1 MNDATDLSR
10 APATKFGVGQPVRR
24 FEDTRLLRGRGRFQ
38 DDVSIPGQ
46 AYTVF
51 LRSPHAHARILSV
64 DTSAAEAAPGVI
76 AVYTGKD
83 YAADGLGMP
92 KAAMPRK
99 KADGSPMFAPQRP
112 ALVIDR
118 ARYVGDP
125 VAMVIAQSLAQAKDA
140 AELVEVDYEP
150 LPSVTSTAEAA
161 RPGSP
166 RLWDENP
173 DNISHLHERG
183 DKKATEAAFA
193 RARRIVKRRYVI
205 TRVHAQYMEPR
216 GAIGTYDPGED
227 RFTLYAD
234 VNYPHRVRNMLANQV
249 FKVPESKVRVVCQ
262 DVGGG
267 FGAKGWQYVEHRLTL
282 WAARKVNRPVKWLC
296 ERSEVLMAD
305 EHGRDN
311 IGEIELALDENG
323 KFLAL
328 RLHMDANIGAYIASD
343 RQLLTP
349 FGMIG
354 TVVGVYDIPAAYVA
368 INAVLSNTPPT
379 APYRGAGR
387 PEAIYLIERVIE
399 AAAQEMGIDPI
410 ELRRRNIIPTTS
422 LPCKTAL
429 GPYYDCGDF
438 AKNMDIALEAGDCA
452 GFAARREESKRRGK
466 LRGLGLANA
475 IEQAAGPTP
484 EYAEIRFNPSGTV
497 MVLMGTKTHG
507 QGHDTAFKQILHERL
522 GISPDDVHYIDGD
535 TDRVAFGMGSNGS
548 RSMVTGGSALV
559 GAAAKVMDK
568 GRKLAAHM
576 LEASAADI
584 EFAEGKFTV
593 AGTDRSV
600 TLKQVAVASFQ
611 PGRLPPGMEAG
622 LYEHATYAPTRDT
635 YPNSCHV
642 CEVEVDPDTGVVDLV
657 RYLVVDDVGTVINPL
672 TLKGQI
678 HGGVAQGAGQIL
690 MEQVVYE
697 PGSGQLLSASF
708 MDYCMPRADT
718 LCNVDVVS
726 KPVPTDSNPLGA
738 KGAGEAGCVGA
749 LPAVMIAIMNALA
762 PLGVKELD
770 MPATSDR
777 VWRAIQAAREDRLSA
792 ALQPD

>member
-1 MNDATDLSR
+1 M
-10 APATKFGVGQPVRR
+10 KFGVGQPVTR

-38 DDVSIPGQ
+38 DDVNMPHQ
-46 AYTVF
+46 AYCVF
-51 LRSPHAHARILSV
+51 VRSPHAHARIRAIDV
-64 DTSAAEAAPGVI
+64 DAAAAAPGVV

-83 YAADGLGMP
+83 YLADGLGMP
-92 KAAMPRK
+92 KANMPRK

-112 ALVIDR
+112 ALIVDR
-118 ARYVGDP
+118 VRYVGDP
-125 VAMVIAQSLAQAKDA
+125 VAMVIANSLAEAKDA

-150 LPSVTSTAEAA
+150 LPSVTSTADAA
-161 RPGSP
+161 RPGAP
-166 RLWDENP
+166 RVWDENP
-173 DNISHLHERG
+173 DNISHLYERG
-183 DKKATEAAFA
+183 DKAATEAAFA
-193 RARRIVKRRYVI
+193 RAHRIVKRRYVI

-216 GAIGTYDPGED
+216 GAIGTYDEGED

-267 FGAKGWQYVEHRLTL
+267 FGLKGWQYVEHRLTL
-282 WAARKVNRPVKWLC
+282 WAARKLERPVKWTC

-311 IGEIELALDENG
+311 IGEIELALDADG
-323 KFLAL
+323 KFLAV
-328 RLHMDANIGAYIASD
+328 RVHMDANIGAYVASD

-349 FGMIG
+349 FGNIG
-354 TVVGVYDIPAAYVA
+354 TVLGVYDIPAAYAA
-368 INAVLSNTPPT
+368 INGVLSNTPPT

-399 AAAQEMGIDPI
+399 AAAAELGIDAI
-410 ELRRRNIIPTTS
+410 ELRRRNIIPTTK
-422 LPCKTAL
+422 LPLKTAL

-438 AKNMDIALEAGDCA
+438 EKNMEMALEAADQA
-452 GFAARREESKRRGK
+452 GFAARRKESQQRGK
-466 LRGLGLANA
+466 LRGFGLANA
-475 IEQAAGPTP
+475 IEQAAGPAP

-497 MVLMGTKTHG
+497 MVLLGTKTHG
-507 QGHDTAFKQILHERL
+507 QGHDTMFKQILHEKL
-522 GISPDDVHYIDGD
+522 GIDPRDVHYIDGD

-548 RSMVTGGSALV
+548 RSMVSGGGALV
-559 GAAAKVMDK
+559 GAAAKIIER
-568 GRKLAAHM
+568 GRKLAAHL

-584 EFAEGKFTV
+584 QFADNKFTV
-593 AGTDRSV
+593 AGTDRGL
-600 TLKQVAVASFQ
+600 TLKQVAMASFQ
-611 PGRLPPGMEAG
+611 PARLPRGMEPG
-622 LYEHATYAPTRDT
+622 FFEQATFAPPRDT
-635 YPNSCHV
+635 FPNSCHI
-642 CEVEVDPDTGVVDLV
+642 CEVEVDPNTGVVDLL

-690 MEQVVYE
+690 TEQVVYE

-708 MDYCMPRADT
+708 MDYGMPRADT
-718 LCNVDVVS
+718 MCNIEVIS
-726 KPVPTDSNPLGA
+726 NPTPTDSNPLGA

-762 PLGVKELD
+762 PLGVTELD
-770 MPATSDR
+770 MPATPER
-777 VWRAIQAAREDRLSA
+777 VWQAIEQARTD
-792 ALQPD
+792 ALR